1 MSRKLS
7 FAIRLRPVI
16 WPFLFFIMAIFTY
29 AQAPTTVA
37 PLNTTGVATGCDNV
51 SILCTYTDLN
61 VPPGPHFYFVVA
73 ANTNNYSAPSN
84 RVDVIVPA
92 GIHSVTLKW
101 NPSTTTSPVP
111 TYFIYRGAPPTGL
124 MGVVN

>member
-1 MSRKLS
+1 MSKKL
-7 FAIRLRPVI
+7 FFVVHMWLVI
-16 WPFLFFIMAIFTY
+16 WLFLFFIMAIFTY

-37 PLNTTGVATGCDNV
+37 PLNITGVATGCDNV
-51 SILCTYTDLN
+51 SIPCTYTDLN

-73 ANTNNYSAPSN
+73 ANTNNYSTPSN

-111 TYFIYRGAPPTGL
+111 TYFIYRGAPPTAL
-124 MGVVN
+124 TGVAN